1 MPCEVGGYLAGLSS
15 DYVLLRAAGNYLP
28 GSDPAVVSR

>member
-1 MPCEVGGYLAGLSS
+1 LSS